1 MRCHVPMA
9 CLALVSGAALAQD
22 QPATTTTSAQSA
34 GWTSR
39 CVSGARGGP
48 AACSVEQS
56 VILQE
61 GNRRL
66 LTIRVDMPDAP
77 RTATMLFQAPL
88 GILLPAG
95 LSLQVDK
102 AQPLR
107 LDLQSCDPNGC
118 YASAILG
125 EPLLA
130 LLISGASLR
139 VGMQSTAQEP
149 ITIDIPL
156 AGFTAAYER
165 IR

>member
-1 MRCHVPMA
+1 MRLQTLVA
-9 CLALVSGAALAQD
+9 CLTVISGAALAQE
-22 QPATTTTSAQSA
+22 QQTTTSAQSA

-39 CVSGARGGP
+39 CVSAARGGP

-66 LTIRVDMPDAP
+66 LTIRVDMPEAP

-102 AQPLR
+102 AQPLQ
-107 LDLQSCDPNGC
+107 LELQSCDPNGC
-118 YASAILG
+118 YASVPLG
-125 EPLLA
+125 DPLLA

-139 VGMQSTAQEP
+139 VGMQSTAREP

>member
-1 MRCHVPMA
+1 MRPCTA
-9 CLALVSGAALAQD
+9 FALLALVSGAALAQE
-22 QPATTTTSAQSA
+22 QPTATASAQSA
-34 GWTSR
+34 GWTSH
-39 CVSGARGGP
+39 CASGARGGP

-77 RTATMLFQAPL
+77 RTATMLLQAPL

-95 LSLQVDK
+95 LSLQVDN
-102 AQPLR
+102 AQPLQ
-107 LDLQSCDPNGC
+107 LELQSCDPNGC
-118 YASAILG
+118 YASMPLG
-125 EPLLA
+125 DPLLA

-139 VGMQSTAQEP
+139 VGMQSTAKEP